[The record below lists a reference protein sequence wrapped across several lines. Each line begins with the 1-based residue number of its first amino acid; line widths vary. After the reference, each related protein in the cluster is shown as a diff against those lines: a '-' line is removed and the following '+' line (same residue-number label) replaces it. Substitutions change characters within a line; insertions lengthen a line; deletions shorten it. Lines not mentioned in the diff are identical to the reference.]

1 MSASLAV
8 VSRAVLLALVIGLAA
23 STPSAAAP
31 LARNGLIAFASDRS
45 ENLDKSEVYVVGAD
59 GKNRM
64 NVSRGTTTP
73 EDEDPHPTW
82 SPDSRR
88 LAFSGDEA
96 LVVVAPDGSSREL
109 WNEGDL
115 RDTHDRPNWS
125 PDGRDIAVA
134 GVSLVSTS
142 THRVRHLTSGGLA
155 DGEAMWSHDGT
166 RLAFLRFE
174 VEGNFPALYVVRR
187 DGTGLRRFAPK
198 VTCCVSWSP
207 TGYSLL
213 FGNQTGA
220 LVIVDARTG
229 RRRHLSLGRREVASD
244 VDAVWAPTGKWI
256 AVPTGAGLYLV
267 TPNGRKRRRIS
278 KLVGTPVWSPTGKAV
293 AVPSGGDIYA
303 ISIESRRSRRIV
315 RGRCREEVTGMSWAP
330 DGKHLAFVSS
340 MSGEND
346 TEIFTMRDDG
356 SRLNRLTR
364 NCSRYEREPA
374 WSPNGR
380 RIAYSADDI
389 FVMRADGS
397 HKARLTRGKA
407 LDGSPSWSPDGDAIV
422 FSRFVYGRGGSQLFI
437 VGTGSR
443 RKPRMLTRSR
453 GSNADPAW
461 APRGGRIAFVSTR
474 RGGLPQI
481 YVMRS
486 DGSGATAITAGPDS
500 ASEPAWSADGTR
512 LAFAR
517 DSDIW
522 TMNAHGTNPLR
533 LTRFDGYTEAAH
545 PAWSPDG
552 QRIVFARDID
562 QGRGSQYAL
571 FVIPSTGGEPQLLAA
586 ANGSYEDPDWQP
598 VP

>member
-1 MSASLAV
+1 MSASLALV
-8 VSRAVLLALVIGLAA
+8 IRAVLLALVFGLAA
-23 STPSAAAP
+23 STPGAAAP
-31 LARNGLIAFASDRS
+31 LTRNGLITFASDRS
-45 ENLDKSEVYVVGAD
+45 ENLEKSEVYVVGAD
-59 GKNRM
+59 GKNRI

-96 LVVVAPDGSSREL
+96 LVVVAADGSSREL

-166 RLAFLRFE
+166 RLAFLRVE
-174 VEGNFPALYVVRR
+174 VEGDFPALYVIRR
-187 DGTGLRRFAPK
+187 DGIGLRRLAPK

-244 VDAVWAPTGKWI
+244 VDAVWAPKGKWI

-267 TPNGRKRRRIS
+267 TPNGRKRRWIS
-278 KLVGTPVWSPTGKAV
+278 RLVGTPVWSPTGRAV

-303 ISIESRRSRRIV
+303 ISVESGRSRRIV

-330 DGKHLAFVSS
+330 DGKHFAFASS

-356 SRLNRLTR
+356 SRLNRLTD

-374 WSPNGR
+374 WSRDGR

-407 LDGSPSWSPDGDAIV
+407 LDGSPSWSPDGDTIV
-422 FSRFVYGRGGSQLFI
+422 FSRFVGRGGSQLFI

-486 DGSGATAITAGPDS
+486 DGSGAAAITTGPDS
-500 ASEPAWSADGTR
+500 ASEPAWSSDGTR
-512 LAFAR
+512 LAFVR
-517 DSDIW
+517 HSDIW
-522 TMNAHGTNPLR
+522 TMNADGTNPLR

-571 FVIPSTGGEPQLLAA
+571 FVIPSTGGEPQLLAS
-586 ANGSYEDPDWQP
+586 ANGSYEDPDWQA

>member
-1 MSASLAV
+1 VSACLAV
-8 VSRAVLLALVIGLAA
+8 LIRAVLFALVFGLAA
-23 STPSAAAP
+23 STPGAAAP
-31 LARNGLIAFASDRS
+31 LTQNGLIAFASDRS
-45 ENLDKSEVYVVGAD
+45 ENLEKSEVYIVGAD

-96 LVVVAPDGSSREL
+96 LVVVAADGSSREL

-142 THRVRHLTSGGLA
+142 THRVRHLTSGGIA

-174 VEGNFPALYVVRR
+174 VEGDFPALYVIRR
-187 DGTGLRRFAPK
+187 DGTGLRRLARR
-198 VTCCVSWSP
+198 VTCRVSWSP

-213 FGNQTGA
+213 FGDQTGA
-220 LVIVDARTG
+220 LIIIDARTG
-229 RRRHLSLGRREVASD
+229 RRRHLSLGRRQVASD
-244 VDAVWAPTGKWI
+244 VDAVWAPRGKWI
-256 AVPTGAGLYLV
+256 AVPTGRGLYLV
-267 TPNGRKRRRIS
+267 TPNGRERRRIS
-278 KLVGTPVWSPTGKAV
+278 SLVGTPAWSPTGKAV
-293 AVPSGGDIYA
+293 AVPSRGDIYV
-303 ISIESRRSRRIV
+303 ISVETGRRRRVV
-315 RGRCREEVTGMSWAP
+315 RGRCREEVTGMSWAA
-330 DGKHLAFVSS
+330 DGEHIAFVSS

-346 TEIFTMRDDG
+346 TEIFKMRDDG
-356 SRLNRLTR
+356 SRLNRLTH

-380 RIAYSADDI
+380 RIAYAMDDI

-407 LDGSPSWSPDGDAIV
+407 LDSSPSWSPEGGTIV
-422 FSRFVYGRGGSQLFI
+422 FSRFVVRRGGSQLFI
-437 VGTGSR
+437 VGTGSK
-443 RKPRMLTRSR
+443 RKPRMLTGWP

-474 RGGLPQI
+474 QGRSPQI
-481 YVMRS
+481 YVMRD
-486 DGSGATAITAGPDS
+486 DGTGATAITAGPDS
-500 ASEPAWSADGTR
+500 ASEPAWSSDGTR
-512 LAFAR
+512 LAFVR
-517 DSDIW
+517 DFDIW
-522 TMNAHGTNPLR
+522 TMNADGTNPVR
-533 LTRFDGYTEAAH
+533 LTRSSGYTEAAH

-552 QRIVFARDID
+552 TRIVFARDID
-562 QGRGSQYAL
+562 YGRGTQYAL
-571 FVIPSTGGEPQLLAA
+571 FVIPSSGGEPEPLASA
-586 ANGSYEDPDWQP
+586 YGNDEDPDWQP
-598 VP
+598 LP

>member
-1 MSASLAV
+1 V
-8 VSRAVLLALVIGLAA
+8 IRAVLFALVFGLAA
-23 STPSAAAP
+23 STPGAAAP
-31 LARNGLIAFASDRS
+31 LTQNGLIAFASDRS
-45 ENLDKSEVYVVGAD
+45 ENLEKSEVYIVGAD

-142 THRVRHLTSGGLA
+142 THRVRHLTSGGIA

-174 VEGNFPALYVVRR
+174 VEGDFPALYVIRR
-187 DGTGLRRFAPK
+187 DGTGLRRLARR

-213 FGNQTGA
+213 FGDQTGA
-220 LVIVDARTG
+220 LIIIDARTG
-229 RRRHLSLGRREVASD
+229 RRRHLSLGRRQVASD
-244 VDAVWAPTGKWI
+244 VDAVWAPRGKWI
-256 AVPTGAGLYLV
+256 AVPTGRGLYLV
-267 TPNGRKRRRIS
+267 TPNGRERRRIS
-278 KLVGTPVWSPTGKAV
+278 SLVGTPAWSPTGKAV
-293 AVPSGGDIYA
+293 AVPSRGDIYV
-303 ISIESRRSRRIV
+303 ISVETGRRRRVV
-315 RGRCREEVTGMSWAP
+315 RGRCREEVTGMSWAA
-330 DGKHLAFVSS
+330 DGEHIAFVSS

-356 SRLNRLTR
+356 SRLNRLTH

-380 RIAYSADDI
+380 RIAYAMDDI

-407 LDGSPSWSPDGDAIV
+407 LDSSPSWSPEGGTIV
-422 FSRFVYGRGGSQLFI
+422 FSRFVVRRGGSQPLHRGHGLKAEAENADGVAWEQRRSCLGAARWSDRVRQHSARAI
-437 VGTGSR
+437 TPDLRHARRRDGRYRHHCGSR
-443 RKPRMLTRSR
+443 LGKRARMVLR
-453 GSNADPAW
+453 
-461 APRGGRIAFVSTR
+461 
-474 RGGLPQI
+474 
-481 YVMRS
+481 
-486 DGSGATAITAGPDS
+486 
-500 ASEPAWSADGTR
+500 
-512 LAFAR
+512 R
-517 DSDIW
+517 DSSGVRSGLRHLDDECRRYDPRPSDEIQRL
-522 TMNAHGTNPLR
+522 HGGGASGMVTGRNENRVRARHRLWARNPVR
-533 LTRFDGYTEAAH
+533 
-545 PAWSPDG
+545 
-552 QRIVFARDID
+552 VVRD
-562 QGRGSQYAL
+562 
-571 FVIPSTGGEPQLLAA
+571 
-586 ANGSYEDPDWQP
+586 P
-598 VP
+598 V